1 MKGIK
6 KKRRLLLPS
15 LRERK
20 RYLAFEIISESKID
34 DFELVSG
41 EINSNLL
48 NFMGEIGAA
57 ASGFRLLKD
66 CWNKKEQKGVLM
78 INDCHMPSAQAAL
91 ALMEKTGNN
100 TMIINSL
107 GVSGILKK
115 AKEKYITA

>member
-20 RYLAFEIISESKID
+20 RYLAFEIISESRID